1 MLSRSRALGIFAA
14 AIALVSFFGPR
25 ADAQQATAIS
35 DPLPYSRGFLVTGDY
50 TIAGVDFTSQAN
62 PIVNGFSTGTLS
74 VSDVPADADIVAAYL
89 YWEEIFTASPGMIP
103 AAGIKFRDSAISPT
117 AIKAS
122 SFRLA
127 SNPATC
133 WGAAGTSGATV
144 ADFRADVLYLLPKR
158 LDSTGQWTGKYYA
171 NGTHNV
177 TLPEINGNKAV
188 QTAGATLVIVYRTL
202 ATTSPLKKILIYDGE
217 VPNAFPQAEGVT
229 LTERLRGFYKS
240 VASNSGKLSY
250 IAGTGGNNQTEQVL
264 FNGKVVSSTDP
275 FPQTSPSSDR
285 SWGFPTYTNL
295 TMTGSGG
302 ASNDPFGETVTTSVT
317 SSANPAACRNIAAII
332 FSTPVA
338 DVDGDGLPDGIEDA
352 SKGLSDP
359 PTLASPN
366 GTPLPNLNKMGASS
380 SHKDLF
386 IEVNAMWA
394 AAGTTYGSATAPYR
408 SSMSTITDSAG
419 HNHMPTPDVLKMVGD
434 VYAAHGIVTHF
445 DVGDTTA
452 YQSLGPAYTCNTSL
466 HPECDASAYLVPSAY
481 ARGGEEISE
490 QACKAT
496 DTNKVNCEFPD
507 FPGTVG
513 WKIGLQLYRD
523 APVADNGGEISVAQA
538 QATWKSG
545 QHRRRFDSARADYF
559 HYVLY
564 AHARGK
570 PKSGLPCLNAGAPAP
585 YDSNG
590 TCGSTS
596 GLTANPAY
604 HVPLST
610 SGVADLPGSD
620 VLITLG
626 LWENFVGTAFVQAS
640 TTLHELG
647 HNLNLWHGGVAAI
660 WGDQAAGTATY
671 IEPNCKPNYVSSMN
685 YLFQVHGLFDDAGK
699 LHLDYSGSNL
709 GPLDERFLSD
719 VPFSP
724 APAYVPAWF
733 APANSPLALRLAVAP
748 ASRFCNGAAFGT
760 TAPASKARVT
770 GASTTAPID
779 WNGDLIANSATQ
791 QNVNF
796 DGTADGVSV
805 ITTELKPFDDWSN
818 IRLNQISS
826 GRNEV
831 KYSDGDFLDVG
842 SGDFLDIG
850 SGDFLDVGSGDFID
864 FGSGDFIDVGSGD
877 FLDFGSGD
885 FLDVGSGDAQ
895 LGDFIDI
902 GSGDFMDIGSGDFL
916 DVGSG
921 DFLDV
926 GSGDFM
932 DVGSGSSQEL
942 DFDRARA
949 IGRAAAYGVNG
960 CVINA
965 TGCITV
971 PRSDPTASHVLLR
984 WTPPPFGE
992 VAQYTIFRKDGDASS
1007 TSTYS
1012 QIGTTTA
1019 TSFVDPD
1026 QLATG
1031 KTFTYYVQT
1040 TFSDDPGAK
1049 SGTSNLA
1056 VVVIV
1061 KK

>member
-1 MLSRSRALGIFAA
+1 MSSRTRALGIFAA
-14 AIALVSFFGPR
+14 AIAMVSIMPQR
-25 ADAQQATAIS
+25 TDAQQATTIS

-62 PIVNGFSTGTLS
+62 PIVNGVSTGRLT
-74 VSDVPADADIVAAYL
+74 VSGVPDDADIVAAYL

-103 AAGIKFRDSAISPT
+103 SAAVRFRGSAISPT

-122 SFRLA
+122 SFQLS
-127 SNPATC
+127 SNPAPC

-158 LDSTGQWTGKYYA
+158 LDSNAQWTGKYYA
-171 NGTHNV
+171 NGPHDV
-177 TLPEINGNKAV
+177 TLPEVNGNKAV
-188 QTAGATLVIVYRTL
+188 QAAGATLVIVYRTFS
-202 ATTSPLKKILIYDGE
+202 TPLKKVVIYDGA
-217 VPNAFPQAEGVT
+217 VPQAEGAT
-229 LTERLRGFYKS
+229 LTQRLRAFYKS
-240 VASNSGKLSY
+240 VASNSGKLTY

-264 FNGKVVSSTDP
+264 FNGKIVSTTDP

-285 SWGFPTYTNL
+285 SWGFPTYAGL
-295 TMTGSGG
+295 SMSGSGG
-302 ASNDPFGETVTTSVT
+302 APNDPFGETVTTSVT
-317 SSANPAACRNIAAII
+317 ASASPAACRNIAAVI
-332 FSTPVA
+332 FSTAVA

-359 PTLASPN
+359 PTVASPN

-380 SHKDLF
+380 SHQDLF
-386 IEVNAMWA
+386 IEVNAMTAAPMTMYGAGA
-394 AAGTTYGSATAPYR
+394 AAV
-408 SSMSTITDSAG
+408 TDSVG

-434 VYAAHGIVTHF
+434 VYAAHGIATHF
-445 DVGDTTA
+445 DVGDLTA

-481 ARGGEEISE
+481 ARGGEQILEK
-490 QACKAT
+490 ACNAAN
-496 DTNKVNCEFPD
+496 TNVNCEFPAY
-507 FPGTVG
+507 PGTVG

-545 QHRRRFDSARADYF
+545 QHRRRFDPIRADYF
-559 HYVLY
+559 HYILY

-570 PKSGLPCLNAGAPAP
+570 PKSGSPCLDTTGAPAS
-585 YDSNG
+585 YDTNG
-590 TCGSTS
+590 TCASGS
-596 GLTANPAY
+596 GLTDNPDY
-604 HVPLST
+604 HVPLSV
-610 SGVADLPGSD
+610 SGVADLPGGN

-647 HNLNLWHGGVAAI
+647 HNLNLWHGGVPAI

-671 IEPNCKPNYVSSMN
+671 IEPNCKPNYLSSMN

-699 LHLDYSGSNL
+699 LHLDYSGGEQ
-709 GPLDERFLSD
+709 GPLDERFLAD
-719 VPFSP
+719 LPFTP
-724 APAYVPAWF
+724 PPAYVPAWF
-733 APANSPLALRLAVAP
+733 APADSPLALTLAVSP

-760 TAPASKARVT
+760 TPPSPKARVT

-796 DGTADGVSV
+796 DGTTDGVSV
-805 ITTELKPFDDWSN
+805 ITTELKPFNDWSH
-818 IRLNQISS
+818 IRLDQISS

-842 SGDFLDIG
+842 SGDFLDVGSGDFLDIG
-850 SGDFLDVGSGDFID
+850 SGDFLD

-885 FLDVGSGDAQ
+885 FLDVGSGDF
-895 LGDFIDI
+895 LDI

-932 DVGSGSSQEL
+932 DIGSGSSQEL

-965 TGCITV
+965 SGCITV
-971 PRSDPTASHVLLR
+971 KPSDPTANHVLLR
-984 WTPPPFGE
+984 WAPPPFGV
-992 VAQYTIFRKDGDASS
+992 VAQYLIFRKDGDASS
-1007 TSTYS
+1007 TGQYS

-1019 TSFVDPD
+1019 TSFVDPT
-1026 QLATG
+1026 QLPVG

-1040 TFSDDPGAK
+1040 QFSDGAPLM

-1056 VVVIV
+1056 VVVIS